1 MMGVIKKCKKSP
13 ASLDFFY
20 INRVSDNI
28 NKHTI
33 TKSTAAGL
41 FYINRVRDN

>member
-1 MMGVIKKCKKSP
+1 MMGVIRKCKKVQHN
-13 ASLDFFY
+13 AGLFY

-33 TKSTAAGL
+33 TKSAGAGL
-41 FYINRVRDN
+41 FYIIASAII